1 MSKIMKMKTTKVS
14 LRLDRSLKKV
24 KRSQKNLKDNLKL
37 IVKIRTKKRISKTTK
52 LKLKWILMSK

>member
-1 MSKIMKMKTTKVS
+1 MSKIMKTTKVS
-14 LRLDRSLKKV
+14 MRLDRSLKKV